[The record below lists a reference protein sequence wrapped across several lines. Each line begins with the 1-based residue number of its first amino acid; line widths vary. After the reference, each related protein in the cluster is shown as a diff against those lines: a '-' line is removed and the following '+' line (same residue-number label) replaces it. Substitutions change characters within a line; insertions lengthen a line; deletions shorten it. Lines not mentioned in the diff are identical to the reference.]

1 MDRMDTR
8 FARFVREYPGR
19 VAMPLC
25 AYAGL
30 EITGES
36 VEDFVTIPGSQFKA
50 IMALADRYQ
59 TPVLVTGIDP
69 TVEAEAYGAEV
80 KVPSREKPSI
90 VGRLVT
96 DARDVASLPEPVPG
110 DARTRVPIETAW
122 RLTAEVGESVP
133 VLGTMLGPFA
143 LAARLFGV
151 DEALAAAASDP
162 DTIESMLDNLTGFL
176 CQYALAFRETG
187 AWGAIVVEAPVGR
200 LSPEGMARFSS
211 PFVKRIIKAAEGEDF
226 AIVVLSCHAGMAHL
240 GELTASGAGIYHVGP
255 AVDMAAALCK
265 VGPEM
270 VLGGNLDPL
279 SVFQKGTQQSAGE
292 ATRALLEAT
301 RAYDNFYISSGCDL
315 PPGMPLATLNGF
327 FRAVSEFKK

>member
-1 MDRMDTR
+1 MDTR

-19 VAMPLC
+19 LAMPLC

-36 VEDFVTIPGSQFKA
+36 VEDFVTVPGSQFKA
-50 IMALADRYQ
+50 IMALNERYR
-59 TPVLVTGIDP
+59 TPVQVTGIDL
-69 TVEAEAYGAEV
+69 TVEAEAYGCEV
-80 KVPSREKPSI
+80 KFSAREAPSLI
-90 VGRLVT
+90 GRLVT
-96 DARDVASLPEPVPG
+96 DAKDVAALPEPVPG

-143 LAARLFGV
+143 LAARLYGV
-151 DEALAAAASDP
+151 DEALAAAATDP

-187 AWGAIVVEAPVGR
+187 AWGVIVVEAPVGR
-200 LSPEGMARFSS
+200 LSPEGLARFSA
-211 PFVKRIIKAAEGEDF
+211 PFVKRIVRAAEGEDF
-226 AIVVLSCHAGMAHL
+226 AIVFLSCHAGMPHL

-255 AVDMAAALCK
+255 AMDMAAALCK
-265 VGPEM
+265 VEPETI
-270 VLGGNLDPL
+270 LGGNLDPEA
-279 SVFQKGTQQSAGE
+279 VFRKGTPQSAGE

-301 RAYDNFYISSGCDL
+301 RGSKNFYISSGCDL
-315 PPGMPLATLNGF
+315 GPGTPLATLNAF
-327 FRAVSEFKK
+327 FRAVAEFNK